1 MKLKFMCEDC
11 LMLKLNN
18 GTCMFRKFYHQ
29 PTKKTIHS
37 LNPKKLEGITHLCK
51 LFVVM
56 KPRKQ
61 TTCEIACGDE
71 TQETNCTVEIV
82 CEV

>member
-1 MKLKFMCEDC
+1 
-11 LMLKLNN
+11 
-18 GTCMFRKFYHQ
+18 
-29 PTKKTIHS
+29 
-37 LNPKKLEGITHLCK
+37 
-51 LFVVM
+51 M

-82 CEV
+82 CEVQT